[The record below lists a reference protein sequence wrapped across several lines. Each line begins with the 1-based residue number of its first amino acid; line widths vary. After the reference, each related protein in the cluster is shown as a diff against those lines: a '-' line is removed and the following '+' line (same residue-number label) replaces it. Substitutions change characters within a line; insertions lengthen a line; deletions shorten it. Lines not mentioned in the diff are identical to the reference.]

1 MTVRDFPDAAPDA
14 GLRFLRVGRSG
25 PGLSKF
31 LRTGDPPL
39 DAQLLHGERFRP
51 FTPCKVISDI
61 YYMRNRAWL
70 QGMLRAFAH
79 IQEEKK
85 KFFPIF

>member
-1 MTVRDFPDAAPDA
+1 MLRPTRVSGFSVSAGVAQDFPN
-14 GLRFLRVGRSG
+14 FC
-25 PGLSKF
+25 
-31 LRTGDPPL
+31 GDPPL

-70 QGMLRAFAH
+70 QGMRRAFAH